1 VVDRFFSSIVTR
13 FATFDASALVKKQ
26 DGQTLVE
33 YALILVTISI
43 GVLAAMAFL
52 RDQINTIFSTIGN
65 DL

>member
-1 VVDRFFSSIVTR
+1 MDRFFTSIVTR
-13 FATFDASALVKKQ
+13 LVTFDVRTLVKEQ

-43 GVLAAMAFL
+43 GVLAAMTFL
-52 RDQINTIFSTIGN
+52 KGQIDTLFSTVGN